1 MTEAT
6 PERRVRS
13 VPSTGARLCLMI
25 ATLFVVAAVYFLLTP
40 VQIGA
45 ANGKTFDCG
54 DAMNGPK
61 SNFAQGVCGNSNKVA
76 GYKATAWGAGALIVA
91 VGGFLVFGMQRREEY
106 VAGSARRELA
116 DDLTPS

>member
-40 VQIGA
+40 VQVSA

-61 SNFAQGVCGNSNKVA
+61 SSFARGVCGSSNKVA
-76 GYKATAWGAGALIVA
+76 GYKATAMGASALVVA
-91 VGGFLVFGMQRREEY
+91 VGGFLVFGLTRREEY
-106 VAGSARRELA
+106 VAAPAPREELVNG
-116 DDLTPS
+116 

>member
-1 MTEAT
+1 MTDAT

-25 ATLFVVAAVYFLLTP
+25 AALFVVAAVYFLLAP
-40 VQIGA
+40 VQVAA

-61 SNFAQGVCGNSNKVA
+61 SSFAKGVCGSTNKVA
-76 GYKATAWGAGALIVA
+76 GYKATAFGAGGIIVA
-91 VGGFLVFGMQRREEY
+91 VGGFLVFGMTRREEY
-106 VAGSARRELA
+106 VAAPRGALVN
-116 DDLTPS
+116 D